1 MADFDPTC
9 IFCQIAVREI
19 PTPLVAESAE
29 AVAFRDLDPKAPV
42 HVLVIPRRHVPSL
55 AEARDAELLGAV
67 LELAAQVARQEGLED
82 GGYRTVINTG
92 GHAGQTVP
100 HLHAH
105 VLGGRHMAW
114 PPG

>member
-1 MADFDPTC
+1 MADTDPNC
-9 IFCQIAVREI
+9 IFCKIVRREI

-55 AEARDAELLGAV
+55 AEAQDAGILGAV
-67 LELAAQVARQEGLED
+67 LELAADVARQEGIVEK
-82 GGYRTVINTG
+82 GFRTVINTG
-92 GHAGQTVP
+92 GQAGQTVP